1 MDGHT
6 YLCLVLSIDPFA
18 LRCCMYPSISIS
30 ILIMMQWLLLFVLTA
45 ASAATIGTT
54 SDTTST
60 QASIFDQEQHEA
72 FQRDGFVVVSGIM
85 DPILVQNLEHAAELT
100 VENTP
105 KIPFYFSVTKQGAMF
120 GSTKNCTA
128 NGREPDVAVD
138 AFRQAALFSDIP
150 RAAAELMQLDPETQD
165 LRILR

>member
-1 MDGHT
+1 
-6 YLCLVLSIDPFA
+6 
-18 LRCCMYPSISIS
+18 
-30 ILIMMQWLLLFVLTA
+30 MMQWLLRHSFLFVLTA
-45 ASAATIGTT
+45 ASAAAIGTT
-54 SDTTST
+54 SDTSA

-72 FQRDGFVVVSGIM
+72 FQRDGFMVVSGMM

-105 KIPFYFSVTKQGAMF
+105 KVPFYFSVTKQGVLF
-120 GSTKNCTA
+120 GSKKNCTA
-128 NGREPDVAVD
+128 DADGIERDVAAVD
-138 AFRQAALFSDIP
+138 AFRQAALFSDLP